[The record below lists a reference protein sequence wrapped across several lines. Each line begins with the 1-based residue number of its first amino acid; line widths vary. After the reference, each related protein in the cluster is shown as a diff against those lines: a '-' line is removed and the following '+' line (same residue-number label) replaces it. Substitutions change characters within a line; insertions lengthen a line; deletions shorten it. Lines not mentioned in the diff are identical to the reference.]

1 MSSLDAAV
9 ASLQCRAFVNF
20 QTLVNGNTLAHE
32 GFTRELEVA
41 VDRWM
46 SACARTFHGAQRLG

>member
-1 MSSLDAAV
+1 MSSSDAAV

-20 QTLVNGNTLAHE
+20 QILVNRNTLAHE
-32 GFTRELEVA
+32 AFTRELEVV

-46 SACARTFHGAQRLG
+46 SACARTFHGAQR